1 MKKFIAYYRVST
13 ARQGE
18 SGLGLEA
25 QESAVESYL
34 RTHEGELISTFTEIE
49 SGRRKTRPQLLEA
62 LRECKNRRAGLIIAK
77 LDRLARNA
85 AFLLSIIES
94 SVPVVFCDMPDI
106 PDGAIGKFMITQMA
120 AVAELEAGLI
130 SQRTRVA
137 LARAKARG
145 VELGANGKK
154 LAKENRAAAEEFAE
168 QLRPVVKRLRN
179 GGARTVIELRDAL
192 NAEAVPTARG
202 GKWHVATVHKLLSRL
217 RAQRC
222 GQM

>member
-1 MKKFIAYYRVST
+1 MKNFIAYYRVST
-13 ARQGE
+13 AKQGE

-25 QESAVESYL
+25 QEVAVAGYLSTHDAELVGSFTEVESG
-34 RTHEGELISTFTEIE
+34 T
-49 SGRRKTRPQLLEA
+49 RKTRPELTAAMLA
-62 LRECKNRRAGLIIAK
+62 CKKQRAGLIIAK

-130 SQRTRVA
+130 SQRTKVA

-145 VELGANGKK
+145 VVLGASGKA
-154 LAKENRAAAEEFAE
+154 LAEKNKAGASEFAE
-168 QLRPVVKRLRN
+168 KLRGTVERLQSQ
-179 GGARTVIELRDAL
+179 GATTIEKLAAAM
-192 NAEAVPTARG
+192 NAEGIATARG
-202 GKWHVATVHKLLSRL
+202 GRWHATTVHRLLARL
-217 RAQRC
+217 
-222 GQM
+222 G